1 MKKELKN
8 KNVEGRKKSF
18 FGSTLGIG
26 ILCVAVSL
34 IMIAQGIAVQ
44 PEINENKNTIE
55 ALNTEIANAN
65 EAKAEVERMS
75 ENADSDE
82 YIEKI
87 ARDRLGMIKKDEI
100 VFIDVSEKQ

>member
-1 MKKELKN
+1 M
-8 KNVEGRKKSF
+8 
-18 FGSTLGIG
+18 
-26 ILCVAVSL
+26 AVSL

-55 ALNTEIANAN
+55 TLNTEIANAN